1 MAVAKS
7 MGHVDTRMIETRY
20 GHVETNLE
28 YLDRGKTL
36 KDNPFLPPVNGN
48 GNGKVNGQWQG
59 QGQRQGGCAPVDCR
73 QRGSHPRP
81 VNGNGKAGA

>member
-1 MAVAKS
+1 MAVSKA

-36 KDNPFLPPVNGN
+36 KENPFLPSVNGKAA
-48 GNGKVNGQWQG
+48 KVNGKAG
-59 QGQRQGGCAPVDCR
+59 APPVNRRNRQV
-73 QRGSHPRP
+73 GSHPRP
-81 VNGNGKAGA
+81 EYTGSVENNG

>member
-1 MAVAKS
+1 MAVSKA

-36 KDNPFLPPVNGN
+36 KENPFLPPVNGN
-48 GNGKVNGQWQG
+48 GNGKVNGKAG
-59 QGQRQGGCAPVDCR
+59 AHPVDCQ

-81 VNGNGKAGA
+81 LNGNRKVKS